1 MTAVIGNKIVNN
13 VGTIETTVL
22 ESNAFQRY
30 TLLGLSVTNI
40 TNIIVYVDILI
51 DGGHY
56 LKDLVIPVGT
66 SLRAVSTGEKL
77 ILGYNSKI
85 TVKCSV
91 DDAVDVISSY
101 AAIANQALAA
111 DLQLYEGYGISLT
124 RDESQDIL
132 VGVDIRQL
140 YIKIAADDSNIVS
153 VPLTD
158 SIKIS
163 GQRNIS
169 TFSDAD
175 GNLTIE
181 GPDLSTF
188 LTSSTELT
196 ISTEDPTSRQVA
208 LDGTLS
214 FLGTGTIT
222 TSFDQN
228 GNVIINSP
236 AVDVSDFV
244 TTGQLAT
251 YLTTSDLVPYSL
263 TSDIKFNLDA
273 DTKVN
278 QTNEITI
285 NDTINFVGIG
295 YISTTLN
302 LNGEV
307 EIRWTGEPTF
317 LKINDF
323 NFTVSA
329 DDNVQRAKA
338 VDDNIKFIGGNDI
351 STTSDANGDIT
362 INTIYDLD
370 PITATIASG

>member
-285 NDTINFVGIG
+285 KYFVK
-295 YISTTLN
+295 SLN
-302 LNGEV
+302 
-307 EIRWTGEPTF
+307 
-317 LKINDF
+317 
-323 NFTVSA
+323 
-329 DDNVQRAKA
+329 
-338 VDDNIKFIGGNDI
+338 
-351 STTSDANGDIT
+351 
-362 INTIYDLD
+362 
-370 PITATIASG
+370 AS

>member
-40 TNIIVYVDILI
+40 TNIVVYVDILI

-91 DDAVDVISSY
+91 DNAVDVISSY

-132 VGVDIRQL
+132 VGVDLRQL
-140 YIKIAADDSNIVS
+140 YVKIAADDSNIIS

-181 GPDLSTF
+181 GPDLTSF
-188 LTSSTELT
+188 LTTSTELT
-196 ISTEDPTSRQVA
+196 ITTEDSTSRQVA
-208 LDGTLS
+208 LNGTLT

-263 TSDIKFNLDA
+263 TTDIKFNLDA

-302 LNGEV
+302 VNGEV

-329 DDNVQRAKA
+329 DDDVQRAKA
-338 VDDNIKFIGGNDI
+338 IDENIKFIGGNDI

-370 PITATIASG
+370 PITATIALG

>member
-91 DDAVDVISSY
+91 DNAVDVISSY

-132 VGVDIRQL
+132 VGVDLRQL
-140 YIKIAADDSNIVS
+140 YVKIAADDSNIIS

-196 ISTEDPTSRQVA
+196 ISTEDSTSRQVA

-251 YLTTSDLVPYSL
+251 YLTSSDLVPYSL

-285 NDTINFVGIG
+285 NDTVNFVGIG

-302 LNGEV
+302 VNGEV

-329 DDNVQRAKA
+329 DDDVQRAKA
-338 VDDNIKFIGGNDI
+338 VDENIKFIGGNDI
-351 STTSDANGDIT
+351 STTSDANGDII

-370 PITATIASG
+370 PITATIALG

>member
-91 DDAVDVISSY
+91 DNAIDVISSY

-132 VGVDIRQL
+132 VGVDLRQL
-140 YIKIAADDSNIVS
+140 YVKIAADDSNIIS

-181 GPDLSTF
+181 GPDLTSF
-188 LTSSTELT
+188 LTTSTELT
-196 ISTEDPTSRQVA
+196 ITTEDSTSRQVA
-208 LDGTLS
+208 LNGTLT
-214 FLGTGTIT
+214 FLGTGTVT

-251 YLTTSDLVPYSL
+251 YLTSSDLVPYSL

-285 NDTINFVGIG
+285 NDTVNFVGIG

-302 LNGEV
+302 VNGEV

-329 DDNVQRAKA
+329 DDDVQRAKA
-338 VDDNIKFIGGNDI
+338 VDENIKFIGGNDI

-370 PITATIASG
+370 PITATIALG

>member
-132 VGVDIRQL
+132 VGVDLRQF
-140 YIKIAADDSNIVS
+140 YVKIAADDSNIIS

-163 GQRNIS
+163 GQRNVS

-181 GPDLSTF
+181 GPDLSSF
-188 LTSSTELT
+188 LTASTELT
-196 ISTEDPTSRQVA
+196 ITTEDLTSRQVA
-208 LDGTLS
+208 LNGTLT
-214 FLGTGTIT
+214 FLGTGTVT

-228 GNVIINSP
+228 GNVIIDSP
-236 AVDVSDFV
+236 VVDVSDFV

-263 TSDIKFNLDA
+263 TTDIKFNLDA

-302 LNGEV
+302 VNGEV

-329 DDNVQRAKA
+329 DDDVQRAKA
-338 VDDNIKFIGGNDI
+338 VDENIKFIGGNDI

-370 PITATIASG
+370 PITATIALG

>member
-1 MTAVIGNKIVNN
+1 MS
-13 VGTIETTVL
+13 VGY
-22 ESNAFQRY
+22 AR
-30 TLLGLSVTNI
+30 
-40 TNIIVYVDILI
+40 
-51 DGGHY
+51 
-56 LKDLVIPVGT
+56 
-66 SLRAVSTGEKL
+66 
-77 ILGYNSKI
+77 
-85 TVKCSV
+85 SV
-91 DDAVDVISSY
+91 DNAVDVISSY

-132 VGVDIRQL
+132 VGVDLRQL
-140 YIKIAADDSNIVS
+140 YVKIAADDSNIIS

-196 ISTEDPTSRQVA
+196 ISTEDSTSRQVA

-251 YLTTSDLVPYSL
+251 YLTSSDLVPYSL

-285 NDTINFVGIG
+285 NDTVNFVGIG

-302 LNGEV
+302 VNGEV

-329 DDNVQRAKA
+329 DDDVQRAKA
-338 VDDNIKFIGGNDI
+338 VDENIKFIGGNDI
-351 STTSDANGDIT
+351 STTSDANGDII

-370 PITATIASG
+370 PITATIALG

>member
-22 ESNAFQRY
+22 ASNAFQRY

-91 DDAVDVISSY
+91 DNAVDVISSY

-132 VGVDIRQL
+132 VGVDLRQL
-140 YIKIAADDSNIVS
+140 YVKIAADDSNIIS

-181 GPDLSTF
+181 GPDLTSF
-188 LTSSTELT
+188 LTTSTELT
-196 ISTEDPTSRQVA
+196 ITTEDSTSRQVA
-208 LDGTLS
+208 LNGTLT

-228 GNVIINSP
+228 GNIIINSP

-251 YLTTSDLVPYSL
+251 YLTSSDLVPYSL

-285 NDTINFVGIG
+285 NDTVNFVGIG
-295 YISTTLN
+295 YMSTSLN
-302 LNGEV
+302 VNGEV

-329 DDNVQRAKA
+329 DDDVQRAKA
-338 VDDNIKFIGGNDI
+338 VDENIKFIGGNDI

-370 PITATIASG
+370 PITATIALG

>member
-13 VGTIETTVL
+13 VGTLETIVL

-91 DDAVDVISSY
+91 DNAVDVISSY

-132 VGVDIRQL
+132 VGVDLRQL
-140 YIKIAADDSNIVS
+140 YVKIAADDSNIIS

-163 GQRNIS
+163 GQRNVS

-181 GPDLSTF
+181 GPDLTSF
-188 LTSSTELT
+188 LTTSTELT
-196 ISTEDPTSRQVA
+196 ITTEDLTSRQVA
-208 LDGTLS
+208 LNGTLT
-214 FLGTGTIT
+214 FLGTGTVT

-228 GNVIINSP
+228 GNVIIDSP
-236 AVDVSDFV
+236 VVDISDFV

-251 YLTTSDLVPYSL
+251 YLTSSDLVPYSL

-302 LNGEV
+302 VNGEV

-329 DDNVQRAKA
+329 DDDVQRAKA
-338 VDDNIKFIGGNDI
+338 VDENIKFIGGNDI

-370 PITATIASG
+370 PITATIALG

>member
-77 ILGYNSKI
+77 ILGYNSKVTI
-85 TVKCSV
+85 KCSV

-101 AAIANQALAA
+101 AAIANQSLAA
-111 DLQLYEGYGISLT
+111 DLQLYEGYGISLA

-132 VGVDIRQL
+132 IGVDLRQL
-140 YIKIAADDSNIVS
+140 YVKIAADDSNVIS

-169 TFSDAD
+169 TFSDVG
-175 GNLTIE
+175 GNITIE

-196 ISTEDPTSRQVA
+196 ISTDDPTSRQVA

-302 LNGEV
+302 VNGEV
-307 EIRWTGEPTF
+307 EIRWTGESTF

-338 VDDNIKFIGGNDI
+338 IDDNIKFIGGNDI

-370 PITATIASG
+370 PITATIALG

>member
-101 AAIANQALAA
+101 AAIANQSLAD

-132 VGVDIRQL
+132 VGVDLRQL
-140 YIKIAADDSNIVS
+140 YIKIAADDSNIIS

-285 NDTINFVGIG
+285 NDTVNFVGIG

-302 LNGEV
+302 VNGEV

-338 VDDNIKFIGGNDI
+338 IDDNIKFIGGNDI

-370 PITATIASG
+370 PITATIALG

>member
-91 DDAVDVISSY
+91 DNAVDVISSY

-132 VGVDIRQL
+132 VGVDLRQL
-140 YIKIAADDSNIVS
+140 YVKIAADDSNIIS

-181 GPDLSTF
+181 GPDLTSF
-188 LTSSTELT
+188 LTTSTELT
-196 ISTEDPTSRQVA
+196 ITTEDSTSRQVA
-208 LDGTLS
+208 LNGTLT

-228 GNVIINSP
+228 GNIIINSP

-251 YLTTSDLVPYSL
+251 YLTSSDLVPYSL

-285 NDTINFVGIG
+285 NDTVNFVGIG
-295 YISTTLN
+295 YMSTTLN
-302 LNGEV
+302 VNGEV

-329 DDNVQRAKA
+329 DDDVQRAKA
-338 VDDNIKFIGGNDI
+338 VDENIKFIGGNDI

-370 PITATIASG
+370 PITATIALG

>member
-1 MTAVIGNKIVNN
+1 MTAVIGNKIVTN
-13 VGTIETTVL
+13 VGTLETIVL

-56 LKDLVIPVGT
+56 LKDLLIPVGT

-91 DDAVDVISSY
+91 DNAVDVISSY

-132 VGVDIRQL
+132 VGVDLRQF
-140 YIKIAADDSNIVS
+140 YVKIAADDSNIIS

-181 GPDLSTF
+181 GPDLTSF
-188 LTSSTELT
+188 LTTSTELT
-196 ISTEDPTSRQVA
+196 ITTEDSTSRQVA
-208 LDGTLS
+208 LNGTLT

-263 TSDIKFNLDA
+263 TTDIKFNLDA

-302 LNGEV
+302 VNGEV

-329 DDNVQRAKA
+329 DDDVQRAKA
-338 VDDNIKFIGGNDI
+338 VDENIKFIGGNDI
-351 STTSDANGDIT
+351 STTSDANGDII

-370 PITATIASG
+370 PITATIALG

>member
-302 LNGEV
+302 VNGEV

-370 PITATIASG
+370 PITATIALG